1 MAELSKY
8 TPNLRLGIRLKT
20 IILLRSIA
28 VIGQLVT
35 CLTSNFLNFK
45 LPYIEV
51 YLTIGVLAL
60 SNFILFLL
68 YSWNK
73 RFSETTTTF
82 VIGADIIQLALLI
95 FLLADYQIHL

>member
-1 MAELSKY
+1 MAELNKY

-35 CLTSNFLNFK
+35 CLVVSNFLNFK

-51 YLTIGVLAL
+51 YLTIGALAL
-60 SNFILFLL
+60 SNFSVKFLTASKFLLLGIIILFL
-68 YSWNK
+68 S
-73 RFSETTTTF
+73 
-82 VIGADIIQLALLI
+82 
-95 FLLADYQIHL
+95 

>member
-1 MAELSKY
+1 MAELNKY

-35 CLTSNFLNFK
+35 CLVVSNFLNFK

-51 YLTIGVLAL
+51 YLTIGALAL
-60 SNFILFLL
+60 SNFILFLYISNTTKPNKKIRIGTTKFFIGIITYNQFS
-68 YSWNK
+68 YS
-73 RFSETTTTF
+73 
-82 VIGADIIQLALLI
+82 
-95 FLLADYQIHL
+95 